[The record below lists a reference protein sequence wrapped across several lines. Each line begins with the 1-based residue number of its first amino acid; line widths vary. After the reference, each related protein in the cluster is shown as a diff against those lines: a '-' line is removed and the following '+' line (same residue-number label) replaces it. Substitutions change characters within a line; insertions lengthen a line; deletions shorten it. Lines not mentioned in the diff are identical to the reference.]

1 MKKRS
6 LIPETR
12 VKNPEPKKKDD
23 NWIVWAA
30 WADRITFEDI
40 EKKTGKTESDVIK
53 IMRRSLKPS
62 SFRLWRKR
70 VNSQSIK
77 HRKKFEYSR
86 KQIRVKIKKNEI
98 HNW

>member
-1 MKKRS
+1 MKKSRRP
-6 LIPETR
+6 LTK
-12 VKNPEPKKKDD
+12 VKNPEPKVGSQS
-23 NWIVWAA
+23 WVVWAA

-40 EKKTGKTESDVIK
+40 KSKTGLSEGDVIK

-70 VNSQSIK
+70 VHEKSIK

-86 KQIRVKIKKNEI
+86 KQISGKIKKGDYL
-98 HNW
+98 